1 MIEQYTVATRRIP
14 VRQQQLG
21 LQVAQSRT
29 GLVARHVR
37 RDVVGSRVLDAGRSG
52 QPVTAAAAAAA
63 ADDAGSPRLVRGRVE
78 ERQRWRRRRTRI
90 EAILTTVMTI
100 FESRL

>member
-21 LQVAQSRT
+21 LQ
-29 GLVARHVR
+29 L
-37 RDVVGSRVLDAGRSG
+37 GSL
-52 QPVTAAAAAAA
+52 
-63 ADDAGSPRLVRGRVE
+63 SPLPLPLAPPTTPSLVRGRVG
-78 ERQRWRRRRTRI
+78 ERHRWRRRRTRI